1 MSKSK
6 IYEALLVISTAFL
19 VIYLYGIFK
28 HGESKEVFIYLACGT
43 GLIGIFIRPLGKL
56 IARGWYKLA
65 ELLSYVMSK
74 VIMAAVYIFVL
85 VPVATLY
92 RLTKKDKLRLRKGP
106 ETKWINR
113 EHQYTADDLKNIW

>member
-19 VIYLYGIFK
+19 VLYLYGILK
-28 HGESKEVFIYLACGT
+28 HGESKEIFIYLACGI
-43 GLIGIFIRPLGKL
+43 GLSGIFLKPLGNL

-65 ELLSYVMSK
+65 ELLSLVMSK
-74 VIMAAVYIFVL
+74 VIMAAVYIFIL

-92 RLTKKDKLRLRKGP
+92 RLTTKDKLKLNLPEYNIMLASRLCNDTLAKS
-106 ETKWINR
+106 
-113 EHQYTADDLKNIW
+113 

>member
-19 VIYLYGIFK
+19 VLYLYGILK
-28 HGESKEVFIYLACGT
+28 HGESKEVFIYLACGI
-43 GLIGIFIRPLGKL
+43 GLSGIFIKPLGNL

-65 ELLSYVMSK
+65 ELLSLVMSK
-74 VIMAAVYIFVL
+74 VIMAAVYIFIL

-92 RLTKKDKLRLRKGP
+92 RLTKKDKLKLKRNP
-106 ETKWINR
+106 DSKWINR
-113 EHQYTADDLKNIW
+113 DHKYTADDLKNIW